1 MDSMSCKTAIV
12 YHSAG
17 GNTKALALAIAS
29 FMPQA
34 ELYRVIDFDLAKI
47 GEYETL
53 LVGTYTWGNGELPQR
68 MADFYTQL
76 EEQPISHLKT
86 GVFGTGETN
95 YQHFCG
101 AVDLFR
107 DMLYARSRLIAT
119 LKIEQMYQEADLARI
134 QKFAALFSGKK
145 HLKQAYSS

>member
-1 MDSMSCKTAIV
+1 MGSMNCKTAIV

-17 GNTKALALAIAS
+17 GNTKALALAIA
-29 FMPQA
+29 FFIPQA
-34 ELYRVIDFDLAKI
+34 ELCRVIDFDWKNI
-47 GEYETL
+47 ENYEVL

-68 MADFYTQL
+68 MADFYAHL

-134 QKFAALFSGKK
+134 QKFAALFSGKE
-145 HLKQAYSS
+145 HLNRAYSH